1 MSLYDLK
8 TRSFS
13 DSKTCSFSMD
23 AEINADVLNKL
34 FEKIQTSKPQSFSI
48 ISVEKKQIRTH
59 RKKRINKKWAKRYGF
74 YEVTRKLPITYME
87 TIPDGVNVKPVTDK
101 MLQTF
106 KFIVDDNAFKIPYE
120 SYPIINFQ
128 E

>member
-1 MSLYDLK
+1 MNL
-8 TRSFS
+8 F

-34 FEKIQTSKPQSFSI
+34 FEKIQLSKPQSFSI

-87 TIPDGVNVKPVTDK
+87 TIHNDMNVKPVTDK

-106 KFIVDDNAFKIPYE
+106 KFIVDDNAFNIPYE
-120 SYPIINFQ
+120 PYSIINFQ